1 VVASCRDP
9 GRLAERLARTE
20 QALQLTTTRRLVP
33 AVDPDLSERELAILR
48 LLAGELSQREIGSQ
62 LYVSFN
68 TVKSHTRSIFR
79 KLDVTTRAGAVD
91 RGRELGLL

>member
-1 VVASCRDP
+1 MVASCPDP
-9 GRLAERLARTE
+9 GRLAELLARTE
-20 QALQLTTTRRLVP
+20 RTLQLTTTRRTVP
-33 AVDPDLSERELAILR
+33 AADPDLSERELAILR

-79 KLDVTTRAGAVD
+79 KLGVTTRAGAVD